1 MLVKERLKKKTNEVI
16 AVKPGTGTL
25 DAMDLMINRGVRC
38 LPVIDGEGK
47 LLGIVD
53 DKDIFRAIHEDHE
66 GFKKLTVEE
75 LMVSDLIFGVPED
88 DIDYIGGL
96 MKKNSIHYVPIMEK
110 KRVIGLISRSDVV
123 EVQRR
128 HIEIEN
134 RYLQLYMEGAHH
146 Q

>member
-16 AVKPGTGTL
+16 AVEPGTGTL
-25 DAMDLMINRGVRC
+25 QAMDLMINRGVRC
-38 LPVIDGEGK
+38 LPVIDSRGK

-53 DKDIFRAIHEDHE
+53 DKDIFRAIHKDHT
-66 GFKKLTVEE
+66 GFKDLKVED
-75 LMVSDLIFGVPED
+75 LMVSDLIVGLPDD

-96 MKKNSIHYVPIMEK
+96 MRKNSIRYIPIMEE
-110 KRVIGLISRSDVV
+110 KRMIGLISRSDVV

-128 HIEIEN
+128 HMDIEN
-134 RYLQLYMEGAHH
+134 RYLQLYMEGTQH